1 MDDSSICIIL
11 IAGSIRE
18 RVLLWI
24 QAGGQRR
31 LLKSTPQPPCSAC
44 RYRDDVD
51 AARLQSVGY
60 TGGADI
66 SSQIII
72 CLFCMRIIC
81 DILSFKYV
89 IPVTLENIELTA
101 YLC

>member
-1 MDDSSICIIL
+1 MFM
-11 IAGSIRE
+11 
-18 RVLLWI
+18 RV
-24 QAGGQRR
+24 A
-31 LLKSTPQPPCSAC
+31 KM
-44 RYRDDVD
+44 
-51 AARLQSVGY
+51 SVGY

-89 IPVTLENIELTA
+89 RPVTWRMVHALGGVKNISEEQTDKAIQGVDACMGSLYFSDNP
-101 YLC
+101 YLP

>member
-1 MDDSSICIIL
+1 MDSGWRPKKAPEIYTTTSMQSVHV
-11 IAGSIRE
+11 GF
-18 RVLLWI
+18 
-24 QAGGQRR
+24 GGD
-31 LLKSTPQPPCSAC
+31 K
-44 RYRDDVD
+44 D
-51 AARLQSVGY
+51 AARLQSVGH